1 MSLIFY
7 CLIPHFSEFV
17 EQFLSTL
24 YMWCTHT
31 HAALESQRCLRNE
44 EICLYGQSWQM
55 RFYEEFA
62 TFNLKITTSLIM
74 LCTELMFQNSVQC
87 SGLWKAHTDTHLT
100 ILLIYLYC
108 QTVCFWYK
116 CAKYGGILLFNLT
129 AFQSVRTSPNT
140 CTNDKQQGFTLVYC
154 VSHVSICRDGFAR
167 LCAVCLNLG
176 R

>member
-1 MSLIFY
+1 MFQKPTKNKALRLVHYLYQVLRKWICLHHYLNESYFY

-17 EQFLSTL
+17 EQLLSTL

-62 TFNLKITTSLIM
+62 TFNLKITTSQIM

-87 SGLWKAHTDTHLT
+87 SGL
-100 ILLIYLYC
+100 
-108 QTVCFWYK
+108 
-116 CAKYGGILLFNLT
+116 
-129 AFQSVRTSPNT
+129 
-140 CTNDKQQGFTLVYC
+140 
-154 VSHVSICRDGFAR
+154 
-167 LCAVCLNLG
+167 
-176 R
+176 